1 MVAGSA
7 LCDRER
13 EGVFCSSLKL
23 RKLALTKWLLDYF
36 CFIFFSV
43 CVFKWMYFKVSELEV
58 SCVIHNHT

>member
-23 RKLALTKWLLDYF
+23 RKLALTKWPLDYF
-36 CFIFFSV
+36 YFYFFLCV
-43 CVFKWMYFKVSELEV
+43 CVQMDVF
-58 SCVIHNHT
+58 